1 MMKVEKKKLIKKESK
16 RKPDM
21 NKSELNRNI
30 KWNFKK
36 NNETVKKEK

>member
-1 MMKVEKKKLIKKESK
+1 MEEQIRNDETWKEKFDKKESK
-16 RKPDM
+16 RQPDM

-36 NNETVKKEK
+36 IMK